1 MTENSVGAR
10 LREARTLRRLSLRS
24 LAQSLGVS
32 ASLISQVET
41 GKTQPSVSTLYA
53 MATHL
58 GLSLD
63 ELLGGAPA
71 GTHAATRPDRTA
83 ATVPNVQRASDN
95 AVLEMENGVRWEH
108 LASEPGGPGDAVLVT
123 YQPGGSSSVEGKLMR
138 HSGIEY
144 AYILEGSLTLQLE
157 FETHV
162 LGPGDSL
169 QFDSI
174 RPHLFT
180 NNGTTVARGVWFVV
194 GRRQQN
200 DGLTAAPGA
209 ASAHDNSQLDSAVD
223 VLRVMDNFHA

>member
-1 MTENSVGAR
+1 
-10 LREARTLRRLSLRS
+10 
-24 LAQSLGVS
+24 
-32 ASLISQVET
+32 
-41 GKTQPSVSTLYA
+41 
-53 MATHL
+53 
-58 GLSLD
+58 
-63 ELLGGAPA
+63 
-71 GTHAATRPDRTA
+71 
-83 ATVPNVQRASDN
+83 
-95 AVLEMENGVRWEH
+95 MENGVRWEH
-108 LASEPGGPGDAVLVT
+108 LASQPGGPADSILVT

-144 AYILEGSLTLQLE
+144 AYILEGNLTLQLE

-180 NNGTTVARGVWFVV
+180 NNGTAVAKGIWFVV

-200 DGLTAAPGA
+200 DGLAPAAGA
-209 ASAHDNSQLDSAVD
+209 AAAHDSSQLDSAVD

>member
-1 MTENSVGAR
+1 
-10 LREARTLRRLSLRS
+10 
-24 LAQSLGVS
+24 
-32 ASLISQVET
+32 
-41 GKTQPSVSTLYA
+41 
-53 MATHL
+53 
-58 GLSLD
+58 
-63 ELLGGAPA
+63 
-71 GTHAATRPDRTA
+71 
-83 ATVPNVQRASDN
+83 
-95 AVLEMENGVRWEH
+95 
-108 LASEPGGPGDAVLVT
+108 VT